1 MTSLRA
7 RRGFSFLEL
16 MIVIIVAGLMM
27 AIALPKMAPV
37 RDGAGV
43 RSARQVVQAY
53 LATARQTAMR
63 RGGTAQLVVS
73 GNTVSVTSVVG
84 GVTTVVAPPVNV
96 SDQYSTTLTS
106 SAASIQY
113 NSRGL
118 ARLVSPGKIKLVRN
132 GSADSVCVTILGM
145 VGRCGL

>member
-1 MTSLRA
+1 
-7 RRGFSFLEL
+7 
-16 MIVIIVAGLMM
+16 MIVIIIAGIMM

-43 RSARQVVQAY
+43 RSARQVVQAQ

-73 GNTVSVTSVVG
+73 GNSVSVSSVVD
-84 GVTTVVAPPVNV
+84 GVTTVVAPPV
-96 SDQYSTTLTS
+96 DIYDRYATTLS
-106 SAASIQY
+106 STVSSIQY

-118 ARLVSPGKIKLVRN
+118 ARLTTAGKIKFARN
-132 GSADSVCVTILGM
+132 GSADSVCITILGM
-145 VGRCGL
+145 VGQCGL